1 MNDKTVRLPQWIE
14 DAARAACYGLIANW
28 IALWVTERP
37 AAGSPDFAATAGFPF
52 RAMLYPHPPMG
63 GDYVPVEMW
72 VNFVAN
78 WAFWACIAL
87 LLMHVPLLARP
98 LHRHRLKVVA
108 LLTAGVTVAGALFLL
123 LKFD

>member
-1 MNDKTVRLPQWIE
+1 MDDRTARLPQWIE

-28 IALWVTERP
+28 IVLWATERP
-37 AAGSPDFAATAGFPF
+37 VTGSQDFAATAGFPF
-52 RAMLYPHPPMG
+52 RAMLYPRPPMG
-63 GDYVPVEMW
+63 NDYVPVEMW

-78 WAFWACIAL
+78 AIFWTCIAL

-98 LHRHRLKVVA
+98 LHRYRLKTVA
-108 LLTAGVTVAGALFLL
+108 LLMAGMTVVGAFWLL